1 MSREDLLWVRRVLDG
16 DHNAYRNLIRNYQD
30 MAVTIAFAVI
40 KDAQLAEEIVQDAFL
55 KAYQRLRQ
63 FKFESSFKSWFYRI
77 VTNEALMCLR
87 KQKRDNLLFIELLD
101 VDASTEDE
109 IASDDLEKY
118 IEAAM
123 LQLPSRESLVLRLF
137 YLEEMSLQAVTDAT
151 GWSVNNVK
159 VILHRARKRI
169 KVIINE
175 LIKKDKHASR

>member
-16 DHNAYRNLIRNYQD
+16 DHNAYRNLIRTYQE
-30 MAVTIAFAVI
+30 MAFTIAFAVI

-55 KAYQRLRQ
+55 KAFQRLRQ
-63 FKFESSFKSWFYRI
+63 FKLESSFKSWFYRI

-87 KQKRDNLLFIELLD
+87 KQKRDNLLFIELPE
-101 VDASTEDE
+101 VDASNEDE

-137 YLEEMSLQAVTDAT
+137 YLEQMSLQAVTDAT

-169 KVIINE
+169 KLIITE

>member
-1 MSREDLLWVRRVLDG
+1 
-16 DHNAYRNLIRNYQD
+16 
-30 MAVTIAFAVI
+30 
-40 KDAQLAEEIVQDAFL
+40 
-55 KAYQRLRQ
+55 
-63 FKFESSFKSWFYRI
+63 
-77 VTNEALMCLR
+77 MCLR